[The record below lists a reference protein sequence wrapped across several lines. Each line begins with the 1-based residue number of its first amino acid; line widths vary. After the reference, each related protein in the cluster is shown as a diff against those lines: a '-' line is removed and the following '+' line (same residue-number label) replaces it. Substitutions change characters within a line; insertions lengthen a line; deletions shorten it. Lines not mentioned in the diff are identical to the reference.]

1 MGGLSGSSLS
11 AKLRL
16 RIMKENHLEGPTA
29 IIIYGMIAVGKLT
42 VAKALQEKL
51 GYRLTHNHLINDL
64 VWSLFD
70 HGTLEANSLIER
82 LRYELYEE
90 AIKKGVCIIVTH
102 AYSASY
108 VSPTGLSDPEYMRV
122 LESKLEAAGAKI
134 LFVHLQA
141 DTPILL
147 KRVQEESRR
156 AYKKLTDVS
165 KLNEYLYK
173 ENLDTTTSAPVR
185 NNLVIENAEVTP
197 ASAAD
202 MIIKR
207 LHEQP

>member
-1 MGGLSGSSLS
+1 
-11 AKLRL
+11 
-16 RIMKENHLEGPTA
+16 MKENHSGEPVA
-29 IIIYGMIAVGKLT
+29 IVIYGMIAVGKLT

-70 HGTLEANSLIER
+70 HGTLEANSLIEK

-90 AIKKGVCIIVTH
+90 AIKKGVSIIVTH

-108 VSPTGLSDPEYMRV
+108 ISPTGLSDPEYMRA
-122 LESKLEAAGAKI
+122 LESKLEDAGAKT

-141 DTPILL
+141 DKPILL
-147 KRVQEESRR
+147 KRAQEESRR
-156 AYKKLTDVS
+156 AYKKLTDAS
-165 KLNEYLYK
+165 KLSDYLYK

-185 NNLVIENAEVTP
+185 HNLVIENAEITP
-197 ASAAD
+197 ANAAD
-202 MIIKR
+202 MIVKR
-207 LHEQP
+207 LHEQS